1 MANFFSSSGADDQ
14 RPDSSHLGGGDDF
27 FSFKDAPLFKSDEKS
42 GGSFFGD
49 SSSSVSGGDHGNFF
63 KPSGASNNEG
73 SFLDFD
79 GSSTEAEPTFLTPFS
94 RTPPRKRQN
103 QGPVSQPPLQ
113 HPAAVAKMDCSY
125 ASSPQL
131 VKGDANSSLGRPGR
145 SAVVPGLEPAPTAPS
160 SNSQTF
166 DGTLASP
173 AQQNSKV
180 QINAASHQSFNKV
193 NSPSTCS
200 TQQHGSGFSF
210 DDQVGP
216 AKELQRSSYGF
227 DEHLQQSKE
236 MSSSMM
242 FESKHEVDVMSH
254 VVGTEEK
261 FQDTAVP
268 MGRTGSSIGEVK
280 SGGQP
285 MVRRPTEAHVQ
296 GGHLVGEGQGFLQQ
310 LLVKQMQCIADL
322 LAPELEKAMKKEEKM
337 VKELEQV
344 EQEGKAYRLQLEGL
358 KERFGGRLGQISGF
372 LGLNTKK

>member
-79 GSSTEAEPTFLTPFS
+79 GSSSEAEPTFLAPFS

-280 SGGQP
+280 SGG
-285 MVRRPTEAHVQ
+285 
-296 GGHLVGEGQGFLQQ
+296 GHLVGEGQGFLQQ